1 MNSIG
6 VFLLFGLVIYF
17 SIIYANKKYIV
28 NKEYFIVKEI
38 ALPTSFY
45 DYFKQPSLI
54 TSYSD
59 MFGISGEELNLVNSQ
74 IDLETKNERKNNNK
88 VFVPQR
94 MFVDI

>member
-1 MNSIG
+1 MNSFG

-17 SIIYANKKYIV
+17 TIVYSNKKFNV
-28 NKEYFIVKEI
+28 NKEYVIVKEM

-54 TSYSD
+54 SSYGN
-59 MFGISGEELNLVNSQ
+59 MFGVSGEELNLINSQ
-74 IDLETKNERKNNNK
+74 VDIDNEKNSNKK

-94 MFVDI
+94 LFTNI